1 MTFDV
6 VWFMLVPAAFGLAA
20 VSNTKGSRMNR
31 SRSAFT
37 LVELL
42 VVIAIIAMLVTL
54 LLPAV
59 QSAREA
65 ARRTQ
70 CTNNIRNLVLGLHNY
85 HSANNVF
92 PPGFVSQSNK
102 MEAWGWSTYVLPFVE
117 ETGIYD
123 ALGVRQQR
131 LADFFQENRPG
142 TPNFAAAVTP
152 LPLFRC
158 TSDVTPELLPGKS
171 GGDRHFRGRNTPP
184 GYEPPTSNYMGS
196 KGFYDNRCPV
206 GDSIGCKNTGI
217 FYGDS
222 KVSIGKITDG
232 TSKTFMLGERD
243 FRCKAGTWIGARNP
257 PGGGMFGSYMLIA
270 RTNLRFNFPL
280 SGAHNTCTEGFSS
293 AHEGGG
299 NFAYA
304 DGSVH
309 FLSDDID
316 FNNGRGGFP
325 NQLMGVYQRLG
336 SRNDGF
342 PVGSDG

>member
-1 MTFDV
+1 
-6 VWFMLVPAAFGLAA
+6 MLVPAAFGLAA

-222 KVSIGKITDG
+222 KITIGKITDG

-336 SRNDGF
+336 SRNDGL